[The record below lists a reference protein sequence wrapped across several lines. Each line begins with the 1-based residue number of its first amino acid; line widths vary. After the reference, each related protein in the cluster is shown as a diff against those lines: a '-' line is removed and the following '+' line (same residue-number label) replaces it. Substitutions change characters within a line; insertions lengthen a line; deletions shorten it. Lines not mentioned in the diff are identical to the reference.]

1 MATLPG
7 AITAVGRQLRPQ
19 AAFVVKQ
26 VRRLVT
32 HWATLRRE
40 RLDLAELDDRML
52 RDIGID
58 RITARREAERPF
70 WEGRVRPRRDWP

>member
-19 AAFVVKQ
+19 VAFVAKQ
-26 VRRLVT
+26 VRRLFA

-40 RLDLAELDDRML
+40 RLELAELDDRML

-58 RITARREAERPF
+58 RIDALREAERPF
-70 WEGRVRPRRDWP
+70 WEGRERPRRGCR